1 MTECI
6 FFFVGIKIIHWVVAR
21 NQTSVWNVERE
32 RKREGGCMFQLKRG
46 WWWWGESNIEMAQ
59 MIERM
64 GKWKLIHRSL
74 EFKFF
79 FVSRFAVQILFGVNQ
94 KMCKIIQVFILAL
107 DQCFLIYFFDRD
119 LPKRFGI
126 FRGTVK
132 KICVPKIYLANLK
145 NFAEISKNCNLSG
158 DSFENSSKFTYFR
171 RYFMNIFGQLRR
183 HIV

>member
-6 FFFVGIKIIHWVVAR
+6 FFCGNKNYSLGRRSQPNVGLKC
-21 NQTSVWNVERE
+21 
-32 RKREGGCMFQLKRG
+32 RKREKERRWMYVPVEAGVVVV
-46 WWWWGESNIEMAQ
+46 GESNIEMAQ

-119 LPKRFGI
+119 PPKRFEI

-183 HIV
+183 HTV